1 MIGGGS
7 IKGDISGDGAADG
20 SDATMILRCYALAG
34 GGVTPNW
41 DRLFDQ

>member
-7 IKGDISGDGAADG
+7 SKGDISGYGAVDG

-34 GGVTPNW
+34 RVVTPNW

>member
-7 IKGDISGDGAADG
+7 IKGDICGDGSVDG

>member
-7 IKGDISGDGAADG
+7 IKGDISGDGAVDG

-34 GGVTPNW
+34 GVVTPNW